1 MKPSHLGGPG
11 LHFLISRPY
20 SLSFFLE
27 TLALFLLVLLQFPVE
42 VEGGGVWPLRTALPI
57 RALIR
62 PGACR
67 GGAGPW
73 V

>member
-1 MKPSHLGGPG
+1 MKPSRVGEPG
-11 LHFLISRPY
+11 LHLLISRPY

-27 TLALFLLVLLQFPVE
+27 TLALFLLVLLQFPME
-42 VEGGGVWPLRTALPI
+42 VEGGGVWPLRTALPVG
-57 RALIR
+57 ALIR

-67 GGAGPW
+67 GGAGPC